1 MNNQPDQLDQAL
13 DEIFADRDF
22 EITGIPRHW
31 GSTDDKKIADK
42 KARAA
47 IKLLLLKARKEEL
60 RLACENW
67 EKNPTKPAS
76 YMIDRTDELK
86 SLEEEM
92 KGVTDGKN

>member
-13 DEIFADRDF
+13 DDLLFDPQRYYIQDADGNFVEYDMNA
-22 EITGIPRHW
+22 GLQLLKP
-31 GSTDDKKIADK
+31 D
-42 KARAA
+42 

-86 SLEEEM
+86 SLAEEM
-92 KGVTDGKN
+92 KGVEG